1 MKFASLSVQGH
12 RWLGLLPVLAMAMS
26 GCQKED
32 VRVYNVPKQPAQA
45 QAETSP
51 ARWKVPAGWDEQP
64 ASGMRVGSFQVAGAN
79 GEAADVSIIPLG
91 GAAGSDLDNINR
103 WRGQIGLT
111 PVTAEGLDGL
121 QQKLTIDG
129 VPAILVDLEGVDAA
143 KNQPTRIVA
152 AIARVGESNWFFKM
166 IGAEALV
173 AAQKASFV
181 EFIQSFVFPS
191 GEATALVGAPSTVPP
206 VMPPPPVGGSGS
218 PKWEA
223 PSSWVAQTPSSMIIA
238 KFGVDGGDLGA
249 AEATVSA
256 FPGDVGGLL
265 MNVNRWRAQLG
276 LSPVSAG
283 ELASVTKSIVVG
295 GAQSTLVD
303 MANPSGGDR
312 SAAKRILV
320 ALVPHMGKTWF
331 FKLLGS
337 EALIEREQ
345 PGFMKF
351 LQSIQL
357 PNDA

>member
-1 MKFASLSVQGH
+1 
-12 RWLGLLPVLAMAMS
+12 MAMS

-32 VRVYNVPKQPAQA
+32 VRVYNVSKEPAQA
-45 QAETSP
+45 QASP
-51 ARWKVPAGWDEQP
+51 ARWKIPAGWKEQP